1 MTLRTPYRSAAGNTP
16 RPLQDSGLPRAYP
29 VTLTALC
36 LLGLV
41 LPSHPA
47 LAREFVPP
55 DLAGYSLVSER
66 DADGDGDGV
75 NETHIVKYVNPQAD
89 SLVSL
94 STNGITWAWSL
105 NTHDSEIGTSNYV
118 IRDSDCDGTY
128 DEVYGLDEEFHVP
141 DCLK

>member
-1 MTLRTPYRSAAGNTP
+1 MTLHTPFRSAAANTP
-16 RPLQDSGLPRAYP
+16 RPVQDTGLSRARP
-29 VTLTALC
+29 VMLAALS
-36 LLGLV
+36 LLGLA
-41 LPSHPA
+41 LPSHPV

-55 DLAGYSLVSER
+55 DLAGYYLDSER

-75 NETHIVKYVNPQAD
+75 NETHIVKYVNPQSD

-94 STNGITWAWSL
+94 TTKGITWAWSL
-105 NTHDSEIGTSNYV
+105 DTHDSEIGTDNYV